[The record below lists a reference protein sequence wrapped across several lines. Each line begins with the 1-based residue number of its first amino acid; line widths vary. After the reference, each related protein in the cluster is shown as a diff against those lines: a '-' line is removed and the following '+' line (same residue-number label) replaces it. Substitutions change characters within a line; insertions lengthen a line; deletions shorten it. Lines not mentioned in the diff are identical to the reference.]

1 MNKTA
6 IQKFAVWA
14 RGELLAQVKQRAY
27 NYGVTAQGCADAD
40 ADAVGGRALA
50 AREQALR
57 RELVDAVQSR
67 GYDAVAEEAAYT
79 WFNRFAALRYME
91 VNDYL
96 PTHVRVFS
104 NAAGA
109 FEPEILR
116 EALHLDLPGL
126 DRARVA
132 GYIERNET
140 EALYR
145 YLLLTQCNA
154 LGEAL
159 PQLFEPIAG
168 YTALLCPGNLL
179 RPDSVPAR
187 MVADIPEADWTDQVQ
202 IIGWLYQY
210 YNAEVKDETFALL
223 KKNVKITKERLPSA
237 TQLFTPDWIVR
248 YMVENSLGR
257 LYVEGQLAAA
267 GPLTEAARAEK
278 EQALAAEL
286 GWRYYLP
293 EAAQEPQV
301 RAQLDRLTAGP
312 AALPELK
319 VIDPCMGSGH
329 ILVYAFEVLMQLYER
344 EGWNPRDAAQSI
356 LEHNLYGLD
365 IDGRAAQLAY
375 FAVMMKA
382 RRYDRRILG
391 RGIQPHVCAI
401 RESNALPAEALHA
414 LGAAL
419 PDGERAAALR
429 QAEQLVQVFCNAREY
444 GSILTVPPLDWA
456 LLRRLAASLPA
467 QDSVSLQELR
477 ARSAAEQLRQLIA
490 QGEMMAR
497 QYDVV
502 VTNPPYMGSS
512 GMNAKLAD
520 FVKKNYPDSKSDLFA
535 VFIER
540 CGQMT
545 APGRYQAMI
554 TQHAWMFLSSYEK
567 LRGKLLRRDT
577 ASMAHLGPRA
587 FEEIGGEVVQTT
599 SFVLRASHTPGY
611 KGTYCRLIEPTTQ
624 QGKEELFLSGASR
637 YIAQQDNFA
646 KIPGAPVAYW
656 VSEGMLR
663 DFSLGH
669 PLSEIAYP
677 RQGMATT
684 NNNLFL
690 RQWFEVCFKRIGF
703 NFESENDTLSNI
715 YKWFPYNK
723 GGEFRRWYGNNDYVV
738 NFQNKGADVCAYIDS
753 HSAVDHK
760 GRVINRDRYFKPS
773 VTWSKISSGSI
784 SFRYK
789 PKGFIFD
796 VAGTSIFGDNTTLW
810 TLMAF
815 LNSKVTLSALKCL
828 SPTLNYEVGQICTI
842 PIIAEMFENISILQI
857 AKLNGLI
864 SKSDWDSYET
874 SWDFKKHPLV

>member
-1 MNKTA
+1 
-6 IQKFAVWA
+6 
-14 RGELLAQVKQRAY
+14 
-27 NYGVTAQGCADAD
+27 
-40 ADAVGGRALA
+40 
-50 AREQALR
+50 
-57 RELVDAVQSR
+57 
-67 GYDAVAEEAAYT
+67 
-79 WFNRFAALRYME
+79 
-91 VNDYL
+91 
-96 PTHVRVFS
+96 
-104 NAAGA
+104 
-109 FEPEILR
+109 
-116 EALHLDLPGL
+116 
-126 DRARVA
+126 
-132 GYIERNET
+132 
-140 EALYR
+140 
-145 YLLLTQCNA
+145 
-154 LGEAL
+154 
-159 PQLFEPIAG
+159 
-168 YTALLCPGNLL
+168 
-179 RPDSVPAR
+179 

-223 KKNVKITKERLPSA
+223 KKNVKITTERLPSA
-237 TQLFTPDWIVR
+237 TQLFTPDCIVR

-419 PDGERAAALR
+419 PDRERAAALR
-429 QAEQLVQVFCNAREY
+429 QAEQLVQVFCDAREY

-456 LLRRLAASLPA
+456 LLRRFAASLPA

-624 QGKEELFLSGASR
+624 QGKEELFLSSASR

-656 VSEGMLR
+656 VSEN
-663 DFSLGH
+663 F
-669 PLSEIAYP
+669 IKA
-677 RQGMATT
+677 
-684 NNNLFL
+684 
-690 RQWFEVCFKRIGF
+690 
-703 NFESENDTLSNI
+703 FESGISIDRISDFTGSQNITADNDKYLRYCWEVEKGKIGQGSTWAF
-715 YKWFPYNK
+715 YAK
-723 GGEFRRWYGNNDYVV
+723 GGE
-738 NFQNKGADVCAYIDS
+738 
-753 HSAVDHK
+753 
-760 GRVINRDRYFKPS
+760 
-773 VTWSKISSGSI
+773 
-784 SFRYK
+784 
-789 PKGFIFD
+789 
-796 VAGTSIFGDNTTLW
+796 
-810 TLMAF
+810 
-815 LNSKVTLSALKCL
+815 
-828 SPTLNYEVGQICTI
+828 
-842 PIIAEMFENISILQI
+842 
-857 AKLNGLI
+857 
-864 SKSDWDSYET
+864 
-874 SWDFKKHPLV
+874 

>member
-40 ADAVGGRALA
+40 ADAVGGRALT

-535 VFIER
+535 CFIEKGNKMVGR
-540 CGQMT
+540 
-545 APGRYQAMI
+545 GRYNCMVTMQS
-554 TQHAWMFLSSYEK
+554 WMFLSSFEK
-567 LRGKLLRRDT
+567 MRTQALKSHDIVTLMHMENMVLGIAFGT
-577 ASMAHLGPRA
+577 AVTVFRNHY
-587 FEEIGGEVVQTT
+587 T
-599 SFVLRASHTPGY
+599 HGY
-611 KGTYCRLIEPTTQ
+611 KGTYNQIKLCDIEGDEPVAFPVA
-624 QGKEELFLSGASR
+624 GNRF
-637 YIAQQDNFA
+637 AQISTDNFT

>member
-27 NYGVTAQGCADAD
+27 NYGVTAGGCADAD
-40 ADAVGGRALA
+40 ADAVGGRALT

-132 GYIERNET
+132 GYIERNES

-401 RESNALPAEALHA
+401 RESNALPAEALRA

-429 QAEQLVQVFCNAREY
+429 QAEQLVQVFCDAREY

-456 LLRRLAASLPA
+456 LLRRFAASLPA

-567 LRGKLLRRDT
+567 LRGKLLQRDT
-577 ASMAHLGPRA
+577 ANMAHLGPRA

-656 VSEGMLR
+656 VSTSFINAYQNKTIAEYGFARSGLQTGDNNRFLKFWQEVNVLKIAFGMSSKNEYLK
-663 DFSLGH
+663 SG
-669 PLSEIAYP
+669 
-677 RQGMATT
+677 
-684 NNNLFL
+684 
-690 RQWFEVCFKRIGF
+690 K
-703 NFESENDTLSNI
+703 
-715 YKWFPYNK
+715 KWTPQIK
-723 GGEFRRWYGNNDYVV
+723 GGDFRKWYGNFDYIVNWEND
-738 NFQNKGADVCAYIDS
+738 GAEIRKCDGCRLNAMGNDELFFRRGI
-753 HSAVDHK
+753 
-760 GRVINRDRYFKPS
+760 
-773 VTWSKISSGSI
+773 TWSHTTSSIYGA
-784 SFRYK
+784 RYL
-789 PKGFIFD
+789 PRGFLFN
-796 VAGTSIFGDNTTLW
+796 VEAPTLFVENEYMYYV
-810 TLMAF
+810 LAF
-815 LNSKVTLSALKCL
+815 LNSCVAQRFLNAINSTLHYLVGNISALPLICKK
-828 SPTLNYEVGQICTI
+828 SQNVDTLVKD
-842 PIIAEMFENISILQI
+842 SIDR
-857 AKLNGLI
+857 
-864 SKSDWDSYET
+864 SKIDWDSYET
-874 SWDFKKHPLV
+874 SWDFKKHPLI

>member
-27 NYGVTAQGCADAD
+27 NYGVTAGGCADAD
-40 ADAVGGRALA
+40 AAAVGGRALT

-429 QAEQLVQVFCNAREY
+429 QAEQLVQVFCDAREY

-456 LLRRLAASLPA
+456 LLRRFAASLPA

-535 VFIER
+535 VFMQR
-540 CGQMT
+540 ADAFAKQNRFT
-545 APGRYQAMI
+545 SLI
-554 TQHAWMFLSSYEK
+554 TMESWMFLSGFEK
-567 LRGKLLRRDT
+567 LRKIVNETKTIINMVHMPYLGKGGTSLGINFGT
-577 ASMAHLGPRA
+577 AA
-587 FEEIGGEVVQTT
+587 VVMKK
-599 SFVLRASHTPGY
+599 GY
-611 KGTYCRLIEPTTQ
+611 VPDYN
-624 QGKEELFLSGASR
+624 
-637 YIAQQDNFA
+637 AQYEYTVYYECDENGVPLVFPAKNERWKATKQSNFA

-656 VSEGMLR
+656 VSENFNSIFSFPTLKNFSRARRGLETGNNEKYLR
-663 DFSLGH
+663 YWQEVAFQDIDTKCESIKNFS
-669 PLSEIAYP
+669 
-677 RQGMATT
+677 
-684 NNNLFL
+684 
-690 RQWFEVCFKRIGF
+690 KRW
-703 NFESENDTLSNI
+703 L
-715 YKWFPYNK
+715 PHNK
-723 GGEFRRWYGNNDYVV
+723 GGNYRNWYGNFDLIVWFYQDGKDIRNSGVLNGYD
-738 NFQNKGADVCAYIDS
+738 AYCKEGITWTALT
-753 HSAVDHK
+753 SAK
-760 GRVINRDRYFKPS
+760 N
-773 VTWSKISSGSI
+773 
-784 SFRYK
+784 SFRYT
-789 PKGFIFD
+789 PPGHTFDSNKGPLI
-796 VAGTSIFGDNTTLW
+796 TDNGHGLLYYLLGFFTTPIAHKII
-810 TLMAF
+810 TI
-815 LNSKVTLSALKCL
+815 LNPTLSLQNGDMDNLPICVCYAKK
-828 SPTLNYEVGQICTI
+828 SDVDTLVK
-842 PIIAEMFENISILQI
+842 ENI
-857 AKLNGLI
+857 I
-864 SKSDWDSYET
+864 SSKCDWDSYET

>member
-27 NYGVTAQGCADAD
+27 NYGVTAGGCADAD
-40 ADAVGGRALA
+40 AAAVGGRALT

-132 GYIERNET
+132 GYIERNES

-656 VSEGMLR
+656 VSENFIKAFESDTSIER
-663 DFSLGH
+663 H
-669 PLSEIAYP
+669 AIAITKGIFTGDN
-677 RQGMATT
+677 RR
-684 NNNLFL
+684 FL
-690 RQWFEVCFKRIGF
+690 RLWHEVDGHELGSSWKKY
-703 NFESENDTLSNI
+703 S
-715 YKWFPYNK
+715 K
-723 GGEFRRWYGNNDYVV
+723 GGDYRKWYGNLEY
-738 NFQNKGADVCAYIDS
+738 
-753 HSAVDHK
+753 
-760 GRVINRDRYFKPS
+760 VINWKHSGEELRNFDGSGMGPEKYFGHLTY
-773 VTWSKISSGSI
+773 VWSKITSGRN
-784 SFRYK
+784 SFRMN
-789 PKGFIFD
+789 PPEVFFD
-796 VAGTSIFGDNTTLW
+796 DASPAVVVSTQEDYLFGL
-810 TLMAF
+810 
-815 LNSKVTLSALKCL
+815 LNSCVSKVFLDMLA
-828 SPTLNYEVGQICTI
+828 PTIN
-842 PIIAEMFENISILQI
+842 LQI
-857 AKLNGLI
+857 GDVKKLPVLRSSDVQSKAQNRIAAFVEQNIDFAKL
-864 SKSDWDSYET
+864 DWDAYET

>member
-27 NYGVTAQGCADAD
+27 NYGVTAGGCADAD
-40 ADAVGGRALA
+40 ADAVGGRAQT

-132 GYIERNET
+132 GYIERNES
-140 EALYR
+140 EELYR

-365 IDGRAAQLAY
+365 IDGRAAQLAC

-456 LLRRLAASLPA
+456 LLRRFAASLPA

-545 APGRYQAMI
+545 GPGRYQAMI

-567 LRGKLLRRDT
+567 LRGKLLQRDT
-577 ASMAHLGPRA
+577 ANMAHLGPRA

-656 VSEGMLR
+656 VSEN
-663 DFSLGH
+663 F
-669 PLSEIAYP
+669 IKA
-677 RQGMATT
+677 
-684 NNNLFL
+684 
-690 RQWFEVCFKRIGF
+690 
-703 NFESENDTLSNI
+703 FESGISIDRISDFTGSQNITADNDKYLRYCWEVEKGKIGQGSTWAF
-715 YKWFPYNK
+715 YAK
-723 GGEFRRWYGNNDYVV
+723 GGEYRKWYGNLELVV
-738 NFQNKGADVCAYIDS
+738 KCDPAALNFYKSNPTSNCLAEKYWFTEGITY
-753 HSAVDHK
+753 SAVTSK
-760 GRVINRDRYFKPS
+760 GTGFRYYPPVGAFDKGGATICYVKDLEYVLALLNTKITKFIFEFLNPTINLQIKDVKSLPVI
-773 VTWSKISSGSI
+773 ISESI
-784 SFRYK
+784 SDK
-789 PKGFIFD
+789 
-796 VAGTSIFGDNTTLW
+796 VNTL
-810 TLMAF
+810 
-815 LNSKVTLSALKCL
+815 C
-828 SPTLNYEVGQICTI
+828 
-842 PIIAEMFENISILQI
+842 AEEI
-857 AKLNGLI
+857 GI
-864 SKSDWDSYET
+864 SKEDWDAYET
-874 SWDFKKHPLV
+874 SWDFKKHPLI

>member
-27 NYGVTAQGCADAD
+27 NYGVTAGGCADAD
-40 ADAVGGRALA
+40 ADAVGGRALT

-132 GYIERNET
+132 GYIERNES
-140 EALYR
+140 EELYR

-365 IDGRAAQLAY
+365 IDGRAAQLAC

-456 LLRRLAASLPA
+456 LLRRFAASLPA

-545 APGRYQAMI
+545 GPGRYQAMI

-567 LRGKLLRRDT
+567 LRGKLLQRDT
-577 ASMAHLGPRA
+577 ANMAHLGPRA

-656 VSEGMLR
+656 VSEN
-663 DFSLGH
+663 F
-669 PLSEIAYP
+669 IKA
-677 RQGMATT
+677 
-684 NNNLFL
+684 
-690 RQWFEVCFKRIGF
+690 
-703 NFESENDTLSNI
+703 FESGISIDRISDFTGSQNITADNDKYLRYCWEVEKGKIGQGSTWAF
-715 YKWFPYNK
+715 YAK
-723 GGEFRRWYGNNDYVV
+723 GGEYRKWYGNLELVV
-738 NFQNKGADVCAYIDS
+738 KCDPAALNFYKSNPTSNCLAEKYWFTEGITY
-753 HSAVDHK
+753 SAVTSK
-760 GRVINRDRYFKPS
+760 GTGFRYYPPVGAFDKGGATICYVKDLEYVLALLNTKITKFIFEFLNPTINLQIKDVKSLPVI
-773 VTWSKISSGSI
+773 ISESI
-784 SFRYK
+784 SDK
-789 PKGFIFD
+789 
-796 VAGTSIFGDNTTLW
+796 VNTL
-810 TLMAF
+810 
-815 LNSKVTLSALKCL
+815 C
-828 SPTLNYEVGQICTI
+828 
-842 PIIAEMFENISILQI
+842 AEEI
-857 AKLNGLI
+857 GI
-864 SKSDWDSYET
+864 SKEDWDAYET
-874 SWDFKKHPLV
+874 SWDFKKHPLI

>member
-27 NYGVTAQGCADAD
+27 NYGVTAGGCADAD
-40 ADAVGGRALA
+40 AAAVGGRALT

-132 GYIERNET
+132 GYIERNES

-267 GPLTEAARAEK
+267 GPLTEAARAKK

-456 LLRRLAASLPA
+456 LLRRFAASLPA

-535 VFIER
+535 VFMQR
-540 CGQMT
+540 ADAFAKQNRFT
-545 APGRYQAMI
+545 SLI
-554 TQHAWMFLSSYEK
+554 TMESWMFLSGFEK
-567 LRGKLLRRDT
+567 LRKIVNETKTIINMVHMPYLGKGGTSLGINFGT
-577 ASMAHLGPRA
+577 AA
-587 FEEIGGEVVQTT
+587 VVMKK
-599 SFVLRASHTPGY
+599 GY
-611 KGTYCRLIEPTTQ
+611 VPDYN
-624 QGKEELFLSGASR
+624 
-637 YIAQQDNFA
+637 AQYEYTVYYECDENGVPLVFPAKNERWKATKQSNFA

-656 VSEGMLR
+656 VSNSLSDAFSHGVSIADIGASRSGMQT
-663 DFSLGH
+663 G
-669 PLSEIAYP
+669 
-677 RQGMATT
+677 
-684 NNNLFL
+684 NNDLFL
-690 RQWFEVCFKRIGF
+690 RFWFEVKFKAIKF
-703 NFESENDTLSNI
+703 DTSLSDDLMEI
-715 YKWFPYNK
+715 DQKWFPQPK
-723 GGEFRRWYGNNDYVV
+723 GGPYRKWYGNFEYVV
-738 NFQNKGADVCAYIDS
+738 NFQAA
-753 HSAVDHK
+753 
-760 GRVINRDRYFKPS
+760 GRDLKTYP
-773 VTWSKISSGSI
+773 
-784 SFRYK
+784 
-789 PKGFIFD
+789 
-796 VAGTSIFGDNTTLW
+796 GTSIIKNPQFYFHRGISWSHTTSKYFSGRYMPEGCIFNVEAPTFYPNDADILYYFLAFSNT
-810 TLMAF
+810 
-815 LNSKVTLSALKCL
+815 K
-828 SPTLNYEVGQICTI
+828 
-842 PIIAEMFENISILQI
+842 ILDRLF
-857 AKLNGLI
+857 ALI
-864 SKSDWDSYET
+864 SQTMHYMAGDMAKIPLILSDSKDKRERIDNLAKSSVSLAKADWDSYET
-874 SWDFKKHPLV
+874 SWDFKKHPLI

>member
-27 NYGVTAQGCADAD
+27 NYGVTAGGCADAD
-40 ADAVGGRALA
+40 AAAVGGRALT

-257 LYVEGQLAAA
+257 LYVEGQL
-267 GPLTEAARAEK
+267 TEAARAEK

-401 RESNALPAEALHA
+401 RESNALPAEALRA

-429 QAEQLVQVFCNAREY
+429 QAEQLVQVFCDAREY

-456 LLRRLAASLPA
+456 LLRRFAASLPA

-656 VSEGMLR
+656 VSNSLSDAFSHGVSIADIGASRSGMQT
-663 DFSLGH
+663 G
-669 PLSEIAYP
+669 
-677 RQGMATT
+677 
-684 NNNLFL
+684 NNDLFL
-690 RQWFEVCFKRIGF
+690 RFWFEVKFKAIKF
-703 NFESENDTLSNI
+703 DTSPSDDLMEI
-715 YKWFPYNK
+715 DQKWFPQPK
-723 GGEFRRWYGNNDYVV
+723 GGPYRKWYGNFEYVV
-738 NFQNKGADVCAYIDS
+738 NFQAA
-753 HSAVDHK
+753 
-760 GRVINRDRYFKPS
+760 GRDLKTYP
-773 VTWSKISSGSI
+773 
-784 SFRYK
+784 
-789 PKGFIFD
+789 
-796 VAGTSIFGDNTTLW
+796 GTSIIKNPQFYFHRGISWSHTTSKYFSGRYMPEGCIFNVEAPTFYPNDADILYYFLAFSNT
-810 TLMAF
+810 
-815 LNSKVTLSALKCL
+815 K
-828 SPTLNYEVGQICTI
+828 
-842 PIIAEMFENISILQI
+842 ILDRLF
-857 AKLNGLI
+857 ALI
-864 SKSDWDSYET
+864 SQTMHYMAGDMAKIPLILSDSKDKRERIDNLAKSSVSLAKADWDSYET
-874 SWDFKKHPLV
+874 SWDFKKHPLI